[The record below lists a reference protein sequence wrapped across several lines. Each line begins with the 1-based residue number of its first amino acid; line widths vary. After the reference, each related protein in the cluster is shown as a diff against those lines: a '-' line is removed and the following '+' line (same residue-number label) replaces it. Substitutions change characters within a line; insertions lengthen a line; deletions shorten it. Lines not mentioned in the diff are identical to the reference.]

1 MKDFEHPVPK
11 RYHEILF
18 IGQNNSRGHLID
30 FKVPP
35 VVVDSVRSIDECR
48 SMVLAEHIDIKSLP
62 FDHQQSKCFLI
73 VRPTALPYRF
83 YVKDLLLESGLVLSE
98 EFELDNFMSL
108 ADVLYQ
114 VDLEK
119 AYHWKWRIIM
129 NTLHESGAQ
138 DQNRAYVY
146 VLEKGNEITNEKVA
160 ALKKRIRIDMGELPV
175 VVKHRDAEILALGL
189 HHLHSPDME
198 HLALE
203 YNALMHAKYKSSV
216 FSVV

>member
-1 MKDFEHPVPK
+1 MEKSVHPVPEK
-11 RYHEILF
+11 YHEILF
-18 IGQNNSRGHLID
+18 IGNNNSRGRIVD

-35 VVVDSVRSIDECR
+35 IVADSSKSIEECR
-48 SMVLAEHIDIKSLP
+48 SAVLAEHVDIKSLP
-62 FDHQQSKCFLI
+62 FDHKESKCFLI

-83 YVKDLLLESGLVLSE
+83 YVRDMLLESGLSCSE

-138 DQNRAYVY
+138 DQNRAYVF
-146 VLEKGNEITNEKVA
+146 VLEDGEESTSDKLMT
-160 ALKKRIRIDMGELPV
+160 LKKKIRLDLGELPV
-175 VVKHRDAEILALGL
+175 VVKHNGVAVLALGL
-189 HHLHSPDME
+189 HHLHSPDTKD
-198 HLALE
+198 LPLE
-203 YNALMHAKYKSSV
+203 FNALMHAKNKTSV

>member
-1 MKDFEHPVPK
+1 MKDFIHPVPK
-11 RYHEILF
+11 QYHDMLF

-48 SMVLAEHIDIKSLP
+48 SVVLAEHIDIKSLP

-83 YVKDLLLESGLVLSE
+83 YVRDLLLELGLNPSD

-119 AYHWKWRIIM
+119 AYHWKWRIII

-138 DQNRAYVY
+138 DQNRAYVF
-146 VLEKGNEITNEKVA
+146 VFESGDHVTCDKVMM
-160 ALKKRIRIDMGELPV
+160 LKKKIRVDLGELPV
-175 VVKHRDAEILALGL
+175 VVKHNGEAVLALGL
-189 HHLHSPDME
+189 HHLHSPDMKDI
-198 HLALE
+198 ALE
-203 YNALMHAKYKSSV
+203 FNAIMHAKNKTSV
-216 FSVV
+216 FFEV